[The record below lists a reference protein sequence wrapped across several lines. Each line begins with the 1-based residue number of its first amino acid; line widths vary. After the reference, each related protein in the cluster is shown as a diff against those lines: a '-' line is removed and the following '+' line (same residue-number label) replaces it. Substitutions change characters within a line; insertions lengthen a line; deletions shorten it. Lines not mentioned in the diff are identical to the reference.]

1 MMGPTNTRRAMPYP
15 SACTAKIRIRRSL
28 FLSVYLLIGVLL
40 PGCADRVQEATS
52 PGSMNILLI
61 VADDLGYADLGC
73 YGGDIR
79 TPNIDALAARGVR
92 FSRFHTA
99 VMCAPTRAMLLSGT
113 DHHLAGMGIQ
123 GFRSEAFGYEGRLT
137 DRIIP
142 IPELLGRAGYHT
154 YMAGKWHLGSDPHSN
169 PSQKGF
175 ERSFVNLGGAGSHY
189 TDTGFHPSLPV
200 TRYTEDGEAAS
211 WTEGNYTTDFYTDK
225 LLEYMISNQGDG
237 RPFFSFA
244 AFTSPHWPLQVDST
258 YWHPYRGRYDE
269 GYEALK
275 ASRLESLKEAGM
287 IPEDAALPPS
297 HPRVKPWDSLSPDQ
311 QREEARKMELYAGMV
326 ANLDYNVGRLVD
338 YLKESGQ
345 YDHTLIV
352 FMSDNGAAAE
362 DFYYQEPFAT
372 FIQPNYDNSYEN
384 MGKPDSF
391 VSYGPQWA
399 EAGSAPF
406 RYFKGFTTE
415 GGIVAPMMIAGPGVE
430 QAGSISEA
438 LVTVLDLAPTF
449 YDLADVR
456 YPDALDGVDK
466 VPLRGT
472 SLLPLLSGAA
482 GQAHD
487 PEYVYGLEHQQ
498 RGMVRKGN
506 WKLTHYQ
513 RPFDE
518 ANFGLYNLGDD
529 LAEQRDLK
537 DSLPET
543 YQDMLSEWHAFIGE
557 IQANLSGV
565 PGEDMDE

>member
-1 MMGPTNTRRAMPYP
+1 MHHFCHSFWKNPFPRPLFP
-15 SACTAKIRIRRSL
+15 FISL
-28 FLSVYLLIGVLL
+28 LVAGLL
-40 PGCADRVQEATS
+40 PGCEEPPRKSAETR
-52 PGSMNILLI
+52 PLNILLL

-73 YGGDIR
+73 YGGDIE

-113 DHHLAGMGIQ
+113 DHHLAGMGFQ
-123 GFRSEAFGYEGRLT
+123 GFQSGDFGYEGRLT

-142 IPELLGRAGYHT
+142 IPELLSRAGYHT
-154 YMAGKWHLGSDPHSN
+154 YMAGKWHLGSDSLSN
-169 PSQKGF
+169 PRHKGF

-200 TRYTEDGEAAS
+200 TRYTEDGKPAD
-211 WTEGNYTTDFYTDK
+211 WTEGSYTTDFYTEK
-225 LLEYMISNQGDG
+225 LLEYMKGNQGDE
-237 RPFFSFA
+237 RPFFAFA
-244 AFTSPHWPLQVDST
+244 AFTSPHWPLQVDAA
-258 YWHPYRGRYDE
+258 YWHPYRGRYDD

-275 ASRLESLKEAGM
+275 ARRLASLKQAGM
-287 IPEDAALPPS
+287 IPAEAGLPES
-297 HPRVKPWDSLSPDQ
+297 HPRVKPWASLPPEQ

-326 ANLDYNVGRLVD
+326 ANLDYNVGRLIA

-345 YDHTLIV
+345 YEHTLIV

-384 MGKPDSF
+384 MGKPNSF

-406 RYFKGFTTE
+406 RYFKGLTTE
-415 GGIVAPMMIAGPGVE
+415 GGIVAPMVIAGPGVTG
-430 QAGSISEA
+430 AGSISEA
-438 LVTVLDLAPTF
+438 LVTVMDLAPTF
-449 YDLADVR
+449 YAFADVT
-456 YPDALDGVDK
+456 YPESLDGKDK

-472 SLLPLLSGAA
+472 SLLPLLSGSAPQVH
-482 GQAHD
+482 G
-487 PEYVYGLEHQQ
+487 PEYVYGLEHGQ
-498 RGMVRKGN
+498 RGMVRKGS

-513 RPFDE
+513 QPFDE
-518 ANFGLYNLGDD
+518 ANFGLYNLDND
-529 LAEQRDLK
+529 LAEQLDLR
-537 DSLPET
+537 DSLPDT
-543 YQDMLSEWHAFIGE
+543 YADMLSEWHAFAEE

-565 PGEDMDE
+565 SGEDLDE